1 MERYRILRLI
11 VDYDYV
17 ANYVMF
23 PEALFTELGPLQEM
37 IDAKMPYLILF
48 FGQVSDDMLIP
59 PAAFVDLLPVG
70 AGVADTLVYFS
81 SEEGRLTS
89 TRTLE
94 SYPVQPA
101 YQQYEF
107 LLMKTSPGPAT

>member
-23 PEALFTELGPLQEM
+23 PETLFTELGPLQEM

-48 FGQVSDDMLIP
+48 FGQVSDEMLIP

-81 SEEGRLTS
+81 SEQGRLTS

-94 SYPVQPA
+94 FYPVQLA
-101 YQQYEF
+101 CRQFEF